1 MNTEDLNKHQS
12 KDLATKT
19 SNWFSLDCEAD
30 QETLTLSL
38 NTNIN
43 QCVASLQATGINYIE
58 RNQSP
63 KDLNFEIGIIDT
75 KDATKNPLPDIA
87 AHNVRSTTG
96 KREQRVLCVKTP
108 KTKGSE
114 KT

>member
-75 KDATKNPLPDIA
+75 KDATKNPSQILHP
-87 AHNVRSTTG
+87 TTCAPLLE
-96 KREQRVLCVKTP
+96 RENSGFSV
-108 KTKGSE
+108 
-114 KT
+114 